1 MTTWMASRQWRAT
14 TATARAA
21 LAALALAL
29 FAAFAQS
36 VAAAELRFPDLSGRV
51 ADQAGLLSPTARERL
66 TNWLAELERAKG
78 YQVVVATL
86 PNLQG
91 VTIEDYG
98 YQLGRAWGIGEAGRN
113 TGALLIV
120 APTERAVR
128 IEVGSGL
135 EGELTDAL
143 SRAIIERDIL
153 PAFRNGSF
161 EEGILAGTVSI
172 LRTLGFEPADA
183 LVRTQPTG
191 RSSQSS
197 GLGVLMFVGIIL
209 FVTLMNRRGGGRS
222 RSVLPYVLAGWAAG
236 SLGRS
241 GRGGSRGGG
250 GSFGGG
256 FRGGGGS
263 FGGGGASGRW

>member
-1 MTTWMASRQWRAT
+1 MTRWFASVRAPF
-14 TATARAA
+14 
-21 LAALALAL
+21 AALALIL
-29 FAAFAQS
+29 FAAFAQ
-36 VAAAELRFPDLSGRV
+36 VAGAAELRFPDLSGRV
-51 ADQAGLLSPTARERL
+51 VDQAGLLSPLAREQV

-78 YQVVVATL
+78 HQVVVATL

-98 YQLGRAWGIGEAGRN
+98 YQLGRAWGIGQAGRN

-128 IEVGSGL
+128 IEVGYGL
-135 EGELTDAL
+135 EGDLTDAL

-153 PAFRNGSF
+153 PAFRTGSY
-161 EEGILAGTVSI
+161 EQGILAGTASI

-183 LVRTQPTG
+183 PARTQSRPAAPQETG
-191 RSSQSS
+191 AGMLLLFGVVLFIAFLARRNPRARS
-197 GLGVLMFVGIIL
+197 I
-209 FVTLMNRRGGGRS
+209 
-222 RSVLPYVLAGWAAG
+222 LPYVLAGMAAG
-236 SLGRS
+236 RS
-241 GRGGSRGGG
+241 GSRGGG
-250 GSFGGG
+250 RSFGGG